1 MDAFV
6 HLVVSE
12 PQLARLC
19 MVEAAPEPQHRRDGA
34 LRALVGALGESAAGQ
49 APRGVEV
56 SPLAAE
62 LVVGGLYEIV
72 KARVLARNRAETL
85 LDEQAEL
92 TYCLLV
98 PFCGH
103 RKAREVANRAAV
115 GRPPGAAALG
125 SPALA

>member
-1 MDAFV
+1 M
-6 HLVVSE
+6 
-12 PQLARLC
+12 
-19 MVEAAPEPQHRRDGA
+19 AAK
-34 LRALVGALGESAAGQ
+34 
-49 APRGVEV
+49 
-56 SPLAAE
+56 

-72 KARVLARNRAETL
+72 KTRVLRNRAETL

-115 GRPPGAAALG
+115 ARPPGAVALG